1 MDLEL
6 EGKVVLVTAASQGL
20 GFGCASVLASEGAKV
35 AICGRDAERVQAAA
49 GEICRQSKDKVVG
62 FKADVTSRDDLTRLV
77 RDTQAALGPID
88 ILVCNT
94 GNPPGGHL
102 LDTGD
107 EDWDIGLALV
117 LRPAI
122 TLMQLVVPGMRE
134 RGFGRVVFISSA
146 YGLEPNPGSVISS
159 TLRAALHALAKC
171 AARDVGGDGV
181 CVNVVCPGYF
191 NTPLL
196 EEYARK
202 EALPGSASAAEVLE
216 SWGRGAPAGRLGE
229 PADLGALVAFLASP
243 RSGYIQGT
251 VLAIDGGMLR
261 TW

>member
-1 MDLEL
+1 MNLEL
-6 EGKVVLVTAASQGL
+6 EGKVALVTAASQGL
-20 GFGCASVLASEGAKV
+20 GLGCASALASEGAKV
-35 AICGRDAERVQAAA
+35 AICARDKERVESAAA
-49 GEICRQSKDKVVG
+49 EIGQRSGATVVG
-62 FKADVTSRDDLTRLV
+62 FKADMTSRDEVTRLV
-77 RDTQAALGPID
+77 RDTEDALGSID

-107 EDWDIGLALV
+107 EDWDMGLALV

-122 TLMQLVVPGMRE
+122 TLTRLVVLGMRD

-159 TLRAALHALAKC
+159 TLRAGLHALAKC

-202 EALPGSASAAEVLE
+202 EASSGSADAAEILE

-243 RSGYIQGT
+243 RSGFIQGT
-251 VLAIDGGMLR
+251 VLTIDGGMLR

>member
-6 EGKVVLVTAASQGL
+6 EGKVALVTAASQGL
-20 GFGCASVLASEGAKV
+20 GFGCASALASEGARV
-35 AICGRDAERVQAAA
+35 AICARDKERVEAAA
-49 GEICRQSKDKVVG
+49 RDISQRSGATVVG
-62 FKADVTSRDDLTRLV
+62 FEADVTSRDDLSRFV
-77 RDTQAALGPID
+77 RDTEAALGTID

-107 EDWDIGLALV
+107 EDWDRGLSLV

-122 TLMQLVVPGMRE
+122 TLTQLVVPGMRD
-134 RGFGRVVFISSA
+134 RGFGRVLFISSA
-146 YGLEPNPGSVISS
+146 YGLEPNPDSVISS
-159 TLRAALHALAKC
+159 TLRAGLHALAKC

-202 EALPGSASAAEVLE
+202 EASTGGGLAAEILE
-216 SWGRGAPAGRLGE
+216 RWGKGAPAGRLGA
-229 PADLGALVAFLASP
+229 PADLGALVTFLASP

-251 VLAIDGGMLR
+251 VVAIDGGMLR

>member
-6 EGKVVLVTAASQGL
+6 ESKVALVTAASQGL
-20 GFGCASVLASEGAKV
+20 GFGCASALAAEGAGV
-35 AICGRDAERVQAAA
+35 AICARDQERVEAAA
-49 GEICRQSKDKVVG
+49 GEIGQRSVASVVG
-62 FKADVTSRDDLTRLV
+62 FKADVTSRDDLSRLV
-77 RDTQAALGPID
+77 RDTEAALGPID

-94 GNPPGGHL
+94 GNPPGGHV

-107 EDWDIGLALV
+107 EDWDMGLALV

-122 TLMQLVVPGMRE
+122 TLMRLVVPRMRN
-134 RGFGRVVFISSA
+134 RGYGRVVFISSA
-146 YGLEPNPGSVISS
+146 YGLEPSPGSVISS
-159 TLRAALHALAKC
+159 TLRAGLHALAKC

-202 EALPGSASAAEVLE
+202 EASSESASVAEVLE

-229 PADLGALVAFLASP
+229 PTDLGALVAFLASP
-243 RSGYIQGT
+243 RSGYVQGT

-261 TW
+261 SC